1 MHVHWQTFEQDG
13 QTVEAQVFHP
23 DAPSQKLVLF
33 CPGFPGLG
41 AGMFEQRHAAELV
54 EHGFDVVVIKH
65 AGTRLDNPLTP
76 SAVNNAARLAQG
88 RKNKETH
95 LGGGPSTLVKWL
107 REPAIA
113 LQTLHVNYA
122 DIVVIGNSFGAVSA
136 LWSLTIGGA
145 PTANIRTLL
154 LMAGAQGLDN
164 GPTGIMSIWQPT
176 ALSNPF
182 IASVVTLD
190 SPQSI
195 HDTLKNA
202 YADIADK
209 AASLPDHIVL
219 KYLCVTADEILP
231 RRFTDDFRA
240 HLNNRGEIIMDDIDQ
255 AHPECAMRAH
265 DTPDYPTDKL
275 LELLNG

>member
-1 MHVHWQTFEQDG
+1 MRVHWQTFENDG
-13 QTVEAQVFHP
+13 QIVEAQVFRP

-54 EHGFDVVVIKH
+54 EHGYDVAVIKH

-76 SAVNNAARLAQG
+76 SAINNAARLAQG
-88 RKNKETH
+88 RRNNETH
-95 LGGGPSTLVKWL
+95 VGGGPSTLAKWL
-107 REPAIA
+107 KEPAIA
-113 LQTLHVNYA
+113 LQNLHVNYA
-122 DIVVIGNSFGAVSA
+122 DIKIIGNSFGAVST
-136 LWSLTIGGA
+136 LWSLTEGHA
-145 PTANIRTLL
+145 PLQHISTLL
-154 LMAGAQGLDN
+154 LYAGAQGIDN
-164 GPTGIMSIWQPT
+164 GPAGIMSIWQPVHL
-176 ALSNPF
+176 ANPF
-182 IASVVTLD
+182 VTSVITLD

-195 HDTLKNA
+195 YDTLKKA

-209 AASLPDHIVL
+209 AASLPDHIAI

-240 HLNNRGEIIMDDIDQ
+240 HIGGRGDIVMDDIDR
-255 AHPECAMRAH
+255 AHPECVMRAH

-275 LELLNG
+275 LELLQ